1 MPLLNKSIRKNL
13 NVFELRVP
21 YRGQSNKADRKRFF
35 KTNPF
40 IIWTLPVGSCGQA
53 TSFVGGNLFVLRIP

>member
-35 KTNPF
+35 FKQIHC

-53 TSFVGGNLFVLRIP
+53 TSFVGGEFICA